1 MAEIINFEEYLNKR
15 EVFFHVDVNIMD
27 DEEAFSIAGLDI
39 GFKGGIKNN
48 EDAQLLFHMLR
59 PTIKQDI
66 FTDLEFVEGEILSK
80 VDNGKRIYTEVAIWQ
95 DIHDG
100 SCVVTKIDIH
110 ENKNFKKPLY

>member
-1 MAEIINFEEYLNKR
+1 MAEIINFEEYLKNR
-15 EVFFHVDVNIMD
+15 EAFFHVDVNIMD

-66 FTDLEFVEGEILSK
+66 FTDLEFVEGEVLSK
-80 VDNGKRIYTEVAIWQ
+80 VDNGKQIYTEVAIWQ